1 MGVVLMAPRMGT
13 YGPRDDRPVARQHP
27 EAGEYSWG
35 PGLTPKGLENA
46 APADGGM
53 YRGKTPPVAE
63 PPGLRALADELDR
76 RGSR

>member
-1 MGVVLMAPRMGT
+1 MGVVLMATRMGT

-46 APADGGM
+46 LPADGGR
-53 YRGKTPPVAE
+53 YRGKTSPVADD
-63 PPGLRALADELDR
+63 PGLRALTDR
-76 RGSR
+76 LNERG